1 MCYLIFFLQMA
12 DFIKL
17 EMFAKYADYLI
28 RNDGCVYDAQNEIT
42 VISMIFI
49 ILITLSVVTSFM
61 L

>member
-1 MCYLIFFLQMA
+1 MA